1 MSEADPQL
9 LLGAIDEVARAV
21 GAEGQP
27 ETSFAALEAAMGR
40 VIGHKL
46 FTILVVDPDRCESAR
61 IYTNQPA
68 AYPVGGRKPRPENG
82 WAVRLLDQ
90 GAPYIGYTADDIR
103 SVFFDHE
110 LIRSLGCESVLNLP
124 IRYDGRTLGT
134 INMLHQA
141 RWYADRHAE
150 IGRSFAALAVPAVRL
165 VIARGLPVPR

>member
-1 MSEADPQL
+1 MSESQARLDAL
-9 LLGAIDEVARAV
+9 DEVARAV
-21 GAEGQP
+21 GATGQP
-27 ETSFAALEAAMGR
+27 EASFAALDAAMGR

-46 FTILVVDPDRCESAR
+46 FTILVVDVARRESAR

-90 GAPYIGYTADDIR
+90 GMPYIGRTADDIR

-110 LIRSLGCESVLNLP
+110 LILSLGCESVLNLP
-124 IRYDGRTLGT
+124 IRHDGQTLGT

-141 RWYADRHAE
+141 NWYGEQHAE
-150 IGRSFAALAVPAVRL
+150 IGRAFAAMAIPAVRL
-165 VIARGLPVPR
+165 VIARGLPAPR